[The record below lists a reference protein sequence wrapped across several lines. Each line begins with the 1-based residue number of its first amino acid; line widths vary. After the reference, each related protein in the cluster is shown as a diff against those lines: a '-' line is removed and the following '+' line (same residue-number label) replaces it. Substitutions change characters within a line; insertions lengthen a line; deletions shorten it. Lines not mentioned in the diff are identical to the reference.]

1 MEFWWKIAFQIYQ
14 KERREEEKKER
25 EDHIKG
31 EHVKNR
37 EKRKK
42 K

>member
-1 MEFWWKIAFQIYQ
+1 MKNCISNIS
-14 KERREEEKKER
+14 KREKRGGGKKER

-37 EKRKK
+37 EKREKK
-42 K
+42 